1 MSKVTRISNGDY
13 KIIIQDGGTITLD
26 TTNGTNNLNGRV
38 VITGSLE
45 VLGNYTWVESTDLR
59 IEDNIIVL
67 NKDNIAAGIPASLNY
82 RSGLELERGS
92 SPNAFFVYD
101 EQLAWNA
108 GGNSGTGTFTFEIN
122 NTTIPIHTSGIVA
135 PASIYFTPGGS
146 GALSVTNTTNYEE
159 RVLTYSAGDI
169 TDSGSGVIIDDDL
182 IPNTKAMVDYVDY
195 IIENQFQSRIDE
207 EDTFVEAFDFDV
219 TGTESKVSIGVDNV
233 VVASFFGNRT
243 EIENLQITDTA
254 IETTES
260 NSDLVLSSSGTGS
273 VKIKDTLEITETP
286 GDDDALTDPASPT
299 VGVKIYSKT
308 EDTGGTG
315 LYYVNKSDT
324 RDELI
329 SNNRSLVYSMLF

>member
-1 MSKVTRISNGDY
+1 MSKVTRVSNGDY

-45 VLGNYTWVESTDLR
+45 VLGTRTYIESTDMQ

-92 SPNAFFVYD
+92 SPNALLVYD
-101 EQLAWNA
+101 EQLSWSA
-108 GGNSGTGTFTFEIN
+108 GGNSGTGTFTFEVGS
-122 NTTIPIHTSGIVA
+122 TTLPLKTAGLVA
-135 PASIYFTPGGS
+135 DASIYFTPGAG
-146 GALSVTNTTNYEE
+146 GALSVTNTTNYEK
-159 RVLTYSAGDI
+159 RVLTYQSGSVYDG
-169 TDSGSGVIIDDDL
+169 GSGVIIDDDN
-182 IPNTKAMVDYVDY
+182 IPNTKAMVDYVDF

-207 EDTFVEAFDFDV
+207 GDTFVEAFDQSV
-219 TGTESKVSIGVDNV
+219 TAQPSNVQIGIDNV
-233 VVASFFGNRT
+233 TVATFFSNRA
-243 EIENLQITDTA
+243 EIEGLEFKDTA
-254 IETTES
+254 ITTTVS
-260 NSDLVLSSSGTGS
+260 NSDLVLSSSGTGT

-286 GDDDALTDPASPT
+286 GDDDALVDPASPT
-299 VGVKIYSKT
+299 NGIKMYSKT

-315 LYYVNKSDT
+315 IYFVNKSDT
-324 RDELI
+324 RDEII